1 MSPPPPP
8 PPVVVAPEHA
18 TIFPEIATVAIFD
31 ADRALTS
38 LLNHGLAPTM
48 WESPEFAFNDV
59 SNPVGGGSGTD
70 SAAMLGA
77 AIPAAVAG
85 YGGWIDATGSFAHV
99 DAGDAA
105 PGYTAQ
111 TGGFLAGIDKPVL
124 PDLSLGVAVGY
135 EHFNLNEDYTQSNG
149 DVDTGRLDFYGAYNA
164 GFATVSFATGFGYDG
179 ISTTRYLPV
188 GVAKENHHGLEADAA
203 AQISRQF
210 QFGNTQLIPSAGL
223 EYVSLTEN
231 DFDET
236 GAGGADL
243 ANAGHSNASL
253 QPFIGVEA
261 SQTFV
266 AQSGTKVIP
275 ELHVQYNQEVLNPR
289 RRLVVTSSDGT
300 GFPING
306 VTAPHNIITAGVGV
320 SALTT
325 GNLSVYA
332 RYDISLGVGV
342 STDQDVSAGLSY
354 KFW

>member
-1 MSPPPPP
+1 
-8 PPVVVAPEHA
+8 
-18 TIFPEIATVAIFD
+18 
-31 ADRALTS
+31 
-38 LLNHGLAPTM
+38 M
-48 WESPEFAFNDV
+48 WDSPEFAFNDV
-59 SNPVGGGSGTD
+59 SNPVGGGSGTN

-77 AIPAAVAG
+77 AIPAAIAG

-99 DAGDAA
+99 DAGDGA
-105 PGYTAQ
+105 PGYNAQ
-111 TGGFLAGIDKPVL
+111 TGGFLAGIDKPIL
-124 PDLSLGVAVGY
+124 PDLSLGVALGY
-135 EHFNLNEDYTQSNG
+135 EHFNLNENDTQSNG

-164 GFATVSFATGFGYDG
+164 GFATVSFATGFGYDA

-188 GVAKENHHGLEADAA
+188 GIAKENHHGLEADAA

-210 QFGNTQLIPSAGL
+210 QLGSIQLIPSAGF

-231 DFDET
+231 GFDEA
-236 GAGGADL
+236 GASGADL

-266 AQSGTKVIP
+266 AESGTKVIP
-275 ELHVQYNQEVLNPR
+275 EVHLQYNQEVLNPR
-289 RRLVVTSSDGT
+289 RREVVTSTDGT
-300 GFPING
+300 PFPING
-306 VTAPHNIITAGVGV
+306 VTGPHNIVTAGLGI

-332 RYDISLGVGV
+332 KYDISLGIGV